1 MSDDQHQ
8 AARNLIEQLI
18 SNSDVHGE
26 DQAEHARLQR
36 AKEEEQGVEQDHEQ
50 HTEEQ
55 HERQLP
61 EEEEYRRG
69 DDAAEHD
76 GAEEED
82 GDDGAYA
89 LYAPDGQIPDEVLA
103 AWKELFS
110 LFDFQSTGLIR
121 TEDLGTVLRGLGHNV
136 TEARVSELVNSYD
149 APGSGSMD
157 FQTFYAMMREQGDSL
172 PGPCTP
178 AAALSHFAPFDMHRE
193 GALPAADLVHLLR
206 NLGEP
211 LTRDDVDALLCE
223 LYIDGDN
230 KINLREMVAHMFR
243 TSAPNPE

>member
-1 MSDDQHQ
+1 MSAEQHA

-18 SNSDVHGE
+18 SNSDLHGE
-26 DQAEHARLQR
+26 DAAEQERLQR
-36 AKEEEQGVEQDHEQ
+36 AREDGQGAEQHAEEQQERQEQ
-50 HTEEQ
+50 
-55 HERQLP
+55 QLP
-61 EEEEYRRG
+61 EEERSG
-69 DDAAEHD
+69 DDTAEY
-76 GAEEED
+76 GPEED

-136 TEARVSELVNSYD
+136 TEARVSELVNAYD
-149 APGSGSMD
+149 APGSGSLD
-157 FQTFYAMMREQGDSL
+157 FQTFFQMMREQRASL

-178 AAALSHFAPFDMHRE
+178 AAALSHFAPFDLHRSGE
-193 GALPAADLVHLLR
+193 LDAADLVHLLR